1 MKNGMDEKRHHEAVQ
16 RALELGRAED
26 PDGLGELCELLQK
39 PSPEIRR
46 LAASAVGKLA
56 AEGADTNVAVQAL
69 IPLALN
75 DRNPQVQQYAI
86 KSLGIYGAASECC
99 LQDLEDLSHAP
110 HPKPYVPKT
119 AGAAARCI
127 REALAYRKEQMDHR
141 CSKCNRSVDFDEYK
155 RSTGHF
161 QRIYCDHCYDETCVR
176 RRNWETKVEDKKN
189 LKTVEGTL
197 VQSKGEKQIAN
208 WLEAQNIDYRYD
220 ARLRIIEGFQ
230 IRPDFYLPALDVY
243 IEYWGMDTPR
253 YKAGMYV
260 KQDLYMH
267 TGKKLVSLY
276 PTDLPQLSH
285 ALTEKL
291 TAEGWQSS
299 ASEAS
304 QT

>member
-1 MKNGMDEKRHHEAVQ
+1 MKHGMDEKQHQDGVQ
-16 RALELGRAED
+16 RALALGRSGD
-26 PDGLGELCELLQK
+26 PDALAELVQLLQK

-56 AEGADTNVAVQAL
+56 AVGADKSKAVKAL

-86 KSLGIYGAASECC
+86 KSLSIYGAAAECC

-110 HPKPYVPKT
+110 HPKAYVCK
-119 AGAAARCI
+119 AAEAAARRI
-127 REALAYRKEQMDHR
+127 REALAYLEEQKDNR
-141 CSKCNRSVDFDEYK
+141 CSKCNRLVDFDEYK

-176 RRNWETKVEDKKN
+176 RRNWETGVEDKKN

-208 WLEAQNIDYRYD
+208 WLEDKNIDYRYD

-267 TGKKLVSLY
+267 HGKKLVSLY
-276 PTDLPQLSH
+276 PDDLPNLDAILSK
-285 ALTEKL
+285 KL
-291 TAEGWQSS
+291 QAVGWHSS
-299 ASEAS
+299 ANGVS
-304 QT
+304 